1 MRTTILLTGV
11 VEDGSERDPSIPQNQ
26 TQSLAFP
33 QGETLRVVVRITNP
47 AGVPVPSEGTP
58 TLTVKKRPQDYPPIV
73 ALTGSW
79 DALLGA
85 GAAAFDVPSATFRG
99 IEYGRYV
106 YDVVLVGGAGER
118 TTAVPTSP
126 LSLLAAVSAIP
137 W

>member
-73 ALTGSW
+73 TLLGEW
-79 DALLGA
+79 DALQGA
-85 GAAAFDVPSATFRG
+85 GVAAFDVSSTTFRG
-99 IEYGRYV
+99 VEFGRYV

-126 LSLLAAVSAIP
+126 LSLLAAVSTIP
-137 W
+137 